1 MAALT
6 AVTVGGVYAAFN
18 YAGDFN
24 SVSKTEARMVSVAAA
39 KTDHSAGSYEV
50 TVTTLSILIDSAK
63 ELNQV
68 TNEKP
73 QDNRACMKITG
84 DIVVTFDPADNID
97 PNYAANGLPTTVS
110 FDVSD
115 ANNNWS
121 YIATDK
127 NGVKGGTSGTET
139 TWMFTV
145 DNTKTYT
152 IELANVDTE
161 ADDYTGSGLKW
172 SANGNGTFTCNI
184 PASVIE
190 EVLKFNEDIV
200 LETAREHD
208 EFYDAVLANSLKITV
223 KANVPN
229 A

>member
-1 MAALT
+1 MKKIGLWMAALT

-63 ELNQV
+63 SLGQPGE
-68 TNEKP
+68 
-73 QDNRACMKITG
+73 DNLACMVIDG
-84 DIVVTFDPADNID
+84 YIEVTFDPADNID
-97 PNYAANGLPTTVS
+97 PLYEANGLPTTFS
-110 FDVSD
+110 FAYSD
-115 ANNNWS
+115 DTNDWT
-121 YIATDK
+121 YQATDEH
-127 NGVKGGTSGTET
+127 GAEVATPVKIFEVNES
-139 TWMFTV
+139 
-145 DNTKTYT
+145 
-152 IELANVDTE
+152 
-161 ADDYTGSGLKW
+161 YTGRIGMVNSSDPSEELKW
-172 SANGNGTFTCNI
+172 SNNGNGTFTCKI

-190 EVLKFNEDIV
+190 DVLTFNQNIV
-200 LETAREHD
+200 LETAKEHD
-208 EFYDAVLANSLKITV
+208 TFYKAVLKNGLKITV